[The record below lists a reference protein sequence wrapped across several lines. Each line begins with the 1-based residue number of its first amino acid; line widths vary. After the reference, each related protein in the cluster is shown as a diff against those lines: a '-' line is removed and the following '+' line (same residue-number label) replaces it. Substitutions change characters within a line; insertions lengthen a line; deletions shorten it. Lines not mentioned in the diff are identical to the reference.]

1 MNLDTI
7 FDGTGQWNRSVKC
20 AAMFYR
26 WRLADN
32 YADILGLIRHHRRW
46 LGQDKFIHDGR
57 LLPRLLERWPLA
69 DDRSPRIWACF
80 HIGPYALIARALL
93 MRGCRVA
100 VLLKD
105 DVLEEQRNS
114 YVAHFRKSFHRDPR
128 KDELCF
134 IPSGGAHALVKL
146 RTALRNG
153 FHVVAYLDGQEGAA
167 GDKGWTGVSFRGMS
181 MPARMGVAVLSRC
194 AGVPIRPI
202 VLTIDGNRLEVRSAG
217 DRFVETK
224 EDQQPAIQYCY
235 DLLAEVPADQLLQWD
250 NISRMFDV
258 TTLRDAPT
266 GGTPIWLPLENADVP
281 MLFDIVS
288 CTSVVIK
295 ERYFQTI
302 CRQLSELL
310 ARPIR

>member
-1 MNLDTI
+1 ML
-7 FDGTGQWNRSVKC
+7 FVVFFFSSR
-20 AAMFYR
+20 R
-26 WRLADN
+26 
-32 YADILGLIRHHRRW
+32 RHTRFSRDW
-46 LGQDKFIHDGR
+46 
-57 LLPRLLERWPLA
+57 
-69 DDRSPRIWACF
+69 SS
-80 HIGPYALIARALL
+80 
-93 MRGCRVA
+93 
-100 VLLKD
+100 
-105 DVLEEQRNS
+105 DVCSSDL
-114 YVAHFRKSFHRDPR
+114 
-128 KDELCF
+128 
-134 IPSGGAHALVKL
+134 
-146 RTALRNG
+146 
-153 FHVVAYLDGQEGAA
+153 
-167 GDKGWTGVSFRGMS
+167 
-181 MPARMGVAVLSRC
+181 
-194 AGVPIRPI
+194 
-202 VLTIDGNRLEVRSAG
+202 